1 MPPRARGLPGLPPT
15 PEEDATMDDHQK
27 DMWAGV
33 VLVGMIL
40 TLLLGGLLVLWL
52 QGL

>member
-1 MPPRARGLPGLPPT
+1 
-15 PEEDATMDDHQK
+15 MDDHQK

-33 VLVGMIL
+33 VFAGMLL
-40 TLLLGGLLVLWL
+40 TLLLGGLLVLRL